1 MKFEQ
6 TNHEPSELFSHVHH
20 CTLMN
25 VGGKASCASKMNL
38 SLRGSSHSF
47 MSNYMA
53 LPLPFF
59 ASRDITRGQT
69 ENLTCTAVY
78 LAV

>member
-6 TNHEPSELFSHVHH
+6 TNHEPSEFFSHVHYAPH
-20 CTLMN
+20 ERWSSLE
-25 VGGKASCASKMNL
+25 GGTSCASEMNL

-69 ENLTCTAVY
+69 ENLTCTAV
-78 LAV
+78 